1 MFPFFIRR
9 AATTPIAIPY
19 NRGRIM
25 RSFAD
30 GIQTCPAEYNAA
42 RIAVAVKPVMS
53 VEMTPARGA
62 SPDGL

>member
-1 MFPFFIRR
+1 
-9 AATTPIAIPY
+9 
-19 NRGRIM
+19 M